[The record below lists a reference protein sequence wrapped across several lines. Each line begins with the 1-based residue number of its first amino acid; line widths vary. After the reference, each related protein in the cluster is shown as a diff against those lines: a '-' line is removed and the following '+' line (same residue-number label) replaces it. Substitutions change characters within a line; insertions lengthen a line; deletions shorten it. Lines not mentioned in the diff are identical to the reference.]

1 LRAFDLRALSLAV
14 VRSSGGFFS
23 VSIPEGMSDEAHFSA
38 QQPRPRTPPRI
49 PSAHVDGGRSRRDS
63 RPSRARPGQA
73 VRLETITR
81 RAEFVAANA
90 GKRAA
95 MPGFVLLVR
104 DGDPV
109 PRLGITVTKK
119 IGNAVVR
126 NRMKRR
132 LRALAREVLDERAVA
147 GADHILI
154 GRNGGIDRDY
164 ALLGTELAKA
174 IGKLSR

>member
-1 LRAFDLRALSLAV
+1 LAV
-14 VRSSGGFFS
+14 VRSSGGLFS

-38 QQPRPRTPPRI
+38 QQPRPRTPARI
-49 PSAHVDGGRSRRDS
+49 PPADVDGGWSCRDS
-63 RPSRARPGQA
+63 RPSRSRPGQA
-73 VRLETITR
+73 VRLTTITR
-81 RAEFVAANA
+81 RADFVAANA

-104 DGDPV
+104 DRGDGNPA

-132 LRALAREVLDERAVA
+132 LRALAREILDAPAVA

-154 GRNGGIDRDY
+154 GRNGGIERDY

-174 IGKLSR
+174 VGKLTR